1 LWQCL
6 TISLNQNTVGVT
18 LGKTVFSPRFKLY
31 VMMNYLGSGK
41 HNSCQRYGL
50 SAVTVILIDF
60 IDRMHDVHSCLG
72 HLLVALL
79 TV

>member
-1 LWQCL
+1 
-6 TISLNQNTVGVT
+6 
-18 LGKTVFSPRFKLY
+18 
-31 VMMNYLGSGK
+31 MMNYLGSGK